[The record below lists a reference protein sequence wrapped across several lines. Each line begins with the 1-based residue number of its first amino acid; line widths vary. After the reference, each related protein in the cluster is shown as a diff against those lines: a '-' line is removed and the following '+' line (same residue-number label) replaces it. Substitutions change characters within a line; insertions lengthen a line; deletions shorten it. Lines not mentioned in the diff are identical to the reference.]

1 MFAPRM
7 NYEELIK
14 EQRAFFNNRTT
25 GDISFRK
32 QSLTALQ
39 KAVRQYEKEL
49 SEALCKD
56 LGKAP
61 FESYMTEIGFILSEI
76 RHTLKHLDKW
86 TAAKR
91 HKTPL
96 FLFGST
102 SHTRPEPYGV
112 VLILSPW
119 NYPVQLLLAPLIGA
133 IAAGNCAI
141 LKPSPRTVHTNH
153 VLGKLISETFPTRY
167 IAFLEADN
175 RQTDNLLKQHFDYI
189 FYTGGV
195 AFGKRIMMAA
205 AKNLTPVTL
214 ELGGKSPCIVDN
226 DAHIQIA
233 ARRIVWGKY
242 LNCGQ
247 TCVAPDYIFVH
258 REVKDKL
265 ITALR
270 EEIERQYGKSPQE
283 SPDYPRIISQDRFYS
298 LLLLLKQGHIVAG
311 GKYDD
316 KDLYIAPTV
325 ISGILPEN
333 RIMSEEIF
341 GPILPLLDFD
351 DIDNVIDYVNNQEKP
366 LALYYFGQNKKKA
379 RYVLQ
384 NTSSGG
390 ACINDV
396 VTHVANTHLPFGGV
410 GNSGTGAYH
419 GKYSFDTFS
428 HTRSIVQ
435 STTRFNI
442 GMKFAP
448 YNGKLK
454 WLKKIMK

>member
-1 MFAPRM
+1 M

-39 KAVRQYEKEL
+39 KAIRKYEKEL
-49 SEALCKD
+49 SEALRKD

-76 RHTLKHLDKW
+76 RHTLKHLNKW

-91 HKTPL
+91 CKTPL

-102 SHTRPEPYGV
+102 SHTRPEPYGI

-119 NYPVQLLLAPLIGA
+119 NYPVQLLLAPLVGA

-153 VLGKLISETFPTRY
+153 ILGKLISETFPPQY
-167 IAFLEADN
+167 IAFLETDN

-265 ITALR
+265 ITALQA
-270 EEIERQYGKSPQE
+270 EIERQYGKSPQE
-283 SPDYPRIISQDRFYS
+283 SPDYPRIISQDRFYN

-316 KDLYIAPTV
+316 RDLYIAPTV

-351 DIDNVIDYVNNQEKP
+351 DIDNVIDYINNQEKP

-396 VTHVANTHLPFGGV
+396 VTHVANTYLPFGGV

-448 YNGKLK
+448 YDGKLK

>member
-39 KAVRQYEKEL
+39 KAIRKYEKEL
-49 SEALCKD
+49 SEALRKD

-86 TAAKR
+86 AAAKR
-91 HKTPL
+91 CKTPL

-102 SHTRPEPYGV
+102 SHTRPEPYGI

-119 NYPVQLLLAPLIGA
+119 NYPVQLLLAPLVGA

-153 VLGKLISETFPTRY
+153 ILGKLISETFPPQY
-167 IAFLEADN
+167 IAFLETDN

-265 ITALR
+265 ITALQA
-270 EEIERQYGKSPQE
+270 EIERQYGKSPQE
-283 SPDYPRIISQDRFYS
+283 SPDYPRIISQDHFYN

-410 GNSGTGAYH
+410 GSSGTGAYH

-448 YNGKLK
+448 YDGKLK

>member
-1 MFAPRM
+1 M

-39 KAVRQYEKEL
+39 KAIRKYEKEL
-49 SEALCKD
+49 SEALRKD

-86 TAAKR
+86 AAAKR
-91 HKTPL
+91 CKTPL

-102 SHTRPEPYGV
+102 SHTRPEPYGI

-119 NYPVQLLLAPLIGA
+119 NYPVQLLLAPLVGA

-153 VLGKLISETFPTRY
+153 ILGKLISETFPPQY
-167 IAFLEADN
+167 IAFLETDN

-195 AFGKRIMMAA
+195 AFGKRIIMAA

-265 ITALR
+265 ITALQA
-270 EEIERQYGKSPQE
+270 EIERQYGKAPQE
-283 SPDYPRIISQDRFYS
+283 SPDYPRIISQDHFYN

-410 GNSGTGAYH
+410 GSSGTGAYH

-448 YNGKLK
+448 YDGKLK

>member
-1 MFAPRM
+1 M

-39 KAVRQYEKEL
+39 KAIRKYEKEL
-49 SEALCKD
+49 SEALRKD

-86 TAAKR
+86 AAAKR
-91 HKTPL
+91 CKTPL

-102 SHTRPEPYGV
+102 SHTRPEPYGI

-119 NYPVQLLLAPLIGA
+119 NYPVQLLLAPLVGA

-153 VLGKLISETFPTRY
+153 ILGKLISETFPPQY
-167 IAFLEADN
+167 IAFLETDN

-265 ITALR
+265 ITALQA
-270 EEIERQYGKSPQE
+270 EIERQYGKSPQE
-283 SPDYPRIISQDRFYS
+283 SPDYPRIISQDHFYN

-410 GNSGTGAYH
+410 GSSGTGAYH

-448 YNGKLK
+448 YDGKLK
-454 WLKKIMK
+454 WLKKTNT

>member
-1 MFAPRM
+1 M

-39 KAVRQYEKEL
+39 KAIRKYEKEL
-49 SEALCKD
+49 SEALRKD

-86 TAAKR
+86 AAAKR
-91 HKTPL
+91 CKTPL

-102 SHTRPEPYGV
+102 SHTRPEPYGI

-119 NYPVQLLLAPLIGA
+119 NYPVQLLLAPLVGA

-153 VLGKLISETFPTRY
+153 ILGKLISETFPPQY
-167 IAFLEADN
+167 IAFLETDN

-265 ITALR
+265 ITALQA
-270 EEIERQYGKSPQE
+270 EIERQYGKSPQE
-283 SPDYPRIISQDRFYS
+283 SPDYPRIISQDHFYN

-410 GNSGTGAYH
+410 GSSGTGAYH

-448 YNGKLK
+448 TTNKQSNNILHEIK
-454 WLKKIMK
+454 TTNT

>member
-1 MFAPRM
+1 M

-39 KAVRQYEKEL
+39 KAIRKYEKEL
-49 SEALCKD
+49 SEALRKD

-86 TAAKR
+86 AAAKR
-91 HKTPL
+91 CKTPL

-102 SHTRPEPYGV
+102 SHTRPEPYGI

-119 NYPVQLLLAPLIGA
+119 NYPVQLLLAPLVGA

-153 VLGKLISETFPTRY
+153 ILGKLISETFPPQY
-167 IAFLEADN
+167 IAFLETDN

-265 ITALR
+265 ITALQA
-270 EEIERQYGKSPQE
+270 EIERQYGKSPQE
-283 SPDYPRIISQDRFYS
+283 SPDYPRIISQDHFYN

-410 GNSGTGAYH
+410 GSSGTGAYH

-435 STTRFNI
+435 STTRFNV

-448 YNGKLK
+448 YDGKLK

>member
-1 MFAPRM
+1 M

-39 KAVRQYEKEL
+39 KTIRKYEKEL
-49 SEALCKD
+49 SEALRKD

-86 TAAKR
+86 AAAKR
-91 HKTPL
+91 CKTPL

-102 SHTRPEPYGV
+102 SHTRPEPYGI

-119 NYPVQLLLAPLIGA
+119 NYPVQLLLAPLVGA

-153 VLGKLISETFPTRY
+153 ILGKLISETFPPQY
-167 IAFLEADN
+167 IAFLETDN

-265 ITALR
+265 ITALQA
-270 EEIERQYGKSPQE
+270 EIERQYGKAPQE
-283 SPDYPRIISQDRFYS
+283 SPDYPRIISQDHFYN

-410 GNSGTGAYH
+410 GSSGTGAYH

-448 YNGKLK
+448 YDGKLK

>member
-39 KAVRQYEKEL
+39 KAIRKYEKEL
-49 SEALCKD
+49 SEALRKD

-86 TAAKR
+86 AAAKR
-91 HKTPL
+91 CKTPL

-102 SHTRPEPYGV
+102 SHTRPEPYGI

-119 NYPVQLLLAPLIGA
+119 NYPVQLLLAPLVGA

-153 VLGKLISETFPTRY
+153 ILGKLISETFPPQY
-167 IAFLEADN
+167 IAFLETDN

-265 ITALR
+265 ITALQA
-270 EEIERQYGKSPQE
+270 EIERQYGKSPQE
-283 SPDYPRIISQDRFYS
+283 SPDYPRITPSCS
-298 LLLLLKQGHIVAG
+298 CSS
-311 GKYDD
+311 
-316 KDLYIAPTV
+316 KD
-325 ISGILPEN
+325 
-333 RIMSEEIF
+333 
-341 GPILPLLDFD
+341 
-351 DIDNVIDYVNNQEKP
+351 
-366 LALYYFGQNKKKA
+366 
-379 RYVLQ
+379 
-384 NTSSGG
+384 TSSPE
-390 ACINDV
+390 
-396 VTHVANTHLPFGGV
+396 ANT
-410 GNSGTGAYH
+410 TT
-419 GKYSFDTFS
+419 KT
-428 HTRSIVQ
+428 SI
-435 STTRFNI
+435 S
-442 GMKFAP
+442 P
-448 YNGKLK
+448 PP
-454 WLKKIMK
+454 

>member
-1 MFAPRM
+1 M

-39 KAVRQYEKEL
+39 KAIRKYEKEL
-49 SEALCKD
+49 SEALRKD

-86 TAAKR
+86 AAAKR
-91 HKTPL
+91 CKTPL

-102 SHTRPEPYGV
+102 SHTRPEPYGI

-119 NYPVQLLLAPLIGA
+119 NYPVQLLLAPLVGA

-153 VLGKLISETFPTRY
+153 ILGKLISETFPPQY
-167 IAFLEADN
+167 IAFLETDN
-175 RQTDNLLKQHFDYI
+175 RQTDNLLKQHLDYI

-265 ITALR
+265 ITALQA
-270 EEIERQYGKSPQE
+270 EIERQYGKSPQE
-283 SPDYPRIISQDRFYS
+283 SPDYPRIISQDQVYN

-410 GNSGTGAYH
+410 GSSGTGAYH

-448 YNGKLK
+448 YDGKLK

>member
-1 MFAPRM
+1 M

-39 KAVRQYEKEL
+39 KAIRKYEKEL
-49 SEALCKD
+49 SEALRKD

-86 TAAKR
+86 AAAKR
-91 HKTPL
+91 CKTPL

-102 SHTRPEPYGV
+102 SHTRPEPYGI

-119 NYPVQLLLAPLIGA
+119 NYPVQLLLAPLVGA

-153 VLGKLISETFPTRY
+153 ILGKLISETFPPQY
-167 IAFLEADN
+167 IAFLETDN

-265 ITALR
+265 ITALQA
-270 EEIERQYGKSPQE
+270 EIERQYGKSPQE
-283 SPDYPRIISQDRFYS
+283 SPDYPRIISQDHFYN

-333 RIMSEEIF
+333 RIMSEEII

-410 GNSGTGAYH
+410 GSSGTGAYH

-448 YNGKLK
+448 YDGKLK

>member
-1 MFAPRM
+1 M

-39 KAVRQYEKEL
+39 KAIRKYEKEL
-49 SEALCKD
+49 SEALRKD

-76 RHTLKHLDKW
+76 RHTLKHLNKW
-86 TAAKR
+86 AAAKR
-91 HKTPL
+91 CKTPL

-102 SHTRPEPYGV
+102 SHTRPEPYGI

-119 NYPVQLLLAPLIGA
+119 NYPVQLLLAPLVGA

-153 VLGKLISETFPTRY
+153 ILGKLISETFPPQY
-167 IAFLEADN
+167 IAFLETDN

-265 ITALR
+265 ITALQA
-270 EEIERQYGKSPQE
+270 EIERQYGKSPQE
-283 SPDYPRIISQDRFYS
+283 SPDYPRIISQDRFYN

-316 KDLYIAPTV
+316 RDLYIAPTI

-351 DIDNVIDYVNNQEKP
+351 DIDNVIDYINNQEKP

-396 VTHVANTHLPFGGV
+396 VTHVANTYLPFGGV
-410 GNSGTGAYH
+410 GNSSTAPYH
-419 GKYSFDTFS
+419 GKYSIDTFN

>member
-1 MFAPRM
+1 M

-39 KAVRQYEKEL
+39 KAIRKYEKEL
-49 SEALCKD
+49 SEALRKD

-76 RHTLKHLDKW
+76 RHTLKHLNKW

-91 HKTPL
+91 CKTPL

-102 SHTRPEPYGV
+102 SHTRPEPYGI

-119 NYPVQLLLAPLIGA
+119 NYPVQLLLAPLVGA

-153 VLGKLISETFPTRY
+153 ILGKLISETFPPQY
-167 IAFLEADN
+167 IAFLETDN

-265 ITALR
+265 ITALQA
-270 EEIERQYGKSPQE
+270 EIERQYGKSPQE
-283 SPDYPRIISQDRFYS
+283 SPDYPRIISQDRFYN

-316 KDLYIAPTV
+316 RDLYIAPTV

-396 VTHVANTHLPFGGV
+396 VTHVANTYLPFGGV

>member
-1 MFAPRM
+1 MFTPRM

-39 KAVRQYEKEL
+39 KAIRKYEKEL
-49 SEALCKD
+49 SEALRKD

-76 RHTLKHLDKW
+76 RHTLKHLNKW
-86 TAAKR
+86 AAAKR
-91 HKTPL
+91 CKTPL

-102 SHTRPEPYGV
+102 SHTRPEPYGI

-119 NYPVQLLLAPLIGA
+119 NYPVQLLLAPLVGA

-153 VLGKLISETFPTRY
+153 ILGKLISETFPPQY
-167 IAFLEADN
+167 IAFLETDN

-265 ITALR
+265 ITALQA
-270 EEIERQYGKSPQE
+270 EIERQYGKSPQE
-283 SPDYPRIISQDRFYS
+283 SPDYPRIISQDRFYN

-396 VTHVANTHLPFGGV
+396 VTHVANTYLPFGGV

>member
-1 MFAPRM
+1 M

-39 KAVRQYEKEL
+39 KAIRKYEKEL
-49 SEALCKD
+49 SEALRKD

-86 TAAKR
+86 AAAKR
-91 HKTPL
+91 CKTPL

-102 SHTRPEPYGV
+102 SHTRPEPYGI

-119 NYPVQLLLAPLIGA
+119 NYPVQLLLAPLVGA

-153 VLGKLISETFPTRY
+153 ILGKLISETFPPQY
-167 IAFLEADN
+167 IAFLETDN

-265 ITALR
+265 ITALQA
-270 EEIERQYGKSPQE
+270 EIERQYGKSPQE
-283 SPDYPRIISQDRFYS
+283 SPDYPRIISQDHFYN

-396 VTHVANTHLPFGGV
+396 VTHVANTHLPFGG
-410 GNSGTGAYH
+410 GGSSGTGAYH

-448 YNGKLK
+448 YDGKLK

>member
-1 MFAPRM
+1 M

-39 KAVRQYEKEL
+39 KAIRKYEKEL
-49 SEALCKD
+49 SEALRKD

-86 TAAKR
+86 AAAKR
-91 HKTPL
+91 CKTPL

-102 SHTRPEPYGV
+102 SHTRPEPYGI

-119 NYPVQLLLAPLIGA
+119 NYPVQLLLAPLVGA

-153 VLGKLISETFPTRY
+153 ILGKLISETFPPQY
-167 IAFLEADN
+167 IAFLETDN

-265 ITALR
+265 ITALQA
-270 EEIERQYGKSPQE
+270 EIERQYGKSPQE
-283 SPDYPRIISQDRFYS
+283 SPDYPRIISQDHFYN

-379 RYVLQ
+379 QYVLQ

-410 GNSGTGAYH
+410 GSSGTGAYH

-448 YNGKLK
+448 YDGKLK

>member
-1 MFAPRM
+1 MFTPRM

-39 KAVRQYEKEL
+39 KAIRKYEKEL
-49 SEALCKD
+49 SEALRKD

-86 TAAKR
+86 AAAKR
-91 HKTPL
+91 CKTPL

-102 SHTRPEPYGV
+102 SHTRPEPYGI

-119 NYPVQLLLAPLIGA
+119 NYPVQLLLAPLVGA

-153 VLGKLISETFPTRY
+153 ILGKLISETFPPQY
-167 IAFLEADN
+167 IAFLETDN

-265 ITALR
+265 ITALQA
-270 EEIERQYGKSPQE
+270 EIERQYGKAPQE
-283 SPDYPRIISQDRFYS
+283 SPDYPRIISQDHFYN

-410 GNSGTGAYH
+410 GSSGTGAYH

-448 YNGKLK
+448 YDGKLK

>member
-1 MFAPRM
+1 MLTPRM

-39 KAVRQYEKEL
+39 KAIRKYEKEL
-49 SEALCKD
+49 SEALRKD

-76 RHTLKHLDKW
+76 RHTLKHLNKW
-86 TAAKR
+86 AAAKR
-91 HKTPL
+91 CKTPL

-102 SHTRPEPYGV
+102 SHTRPEPYGI

-119 NYPVQLLLAPLIGA
+119 NYPVQLLLAPLVGA

-153 VLGKLISETFPTRY
+153 ILGKLISETFPPQY
-167 IAFLEADN
+167 IAFLETDN

-265 ITALR
+265 ITALQA
-270 EEIERQYGKSPQE
+270 EIERQYGKSPQE
-283 SPDYPRIISQDRFYS
+283 SPDYPRIISQDRFYN

-316 KDLYIAPTV
+316 RDLYIAPTI

-351 DIDNVIDYVNNQEKP
+351 DIDNVIDYINNQEKP

-396 VTHVANTHLPFGGV
+396 VTHVANTYLPFGGV

>member
-1 MFAPRM
+1 M

-39 KAVRQYEKEL
+39 KAIRKYEKEL
-49 SEALCKD
+49 SEALRKD

-86 TAAKR
+86 AAAKR
-91 HKTPL
+91 CKTPL

-102 SHTRPEPYGV
+102 SHTRPEPYGI

-119 NYPVQLLLAPLIGA
+119 NYPVQLLLAPLVGA

-153 VLGKLISETFPTRY
+153 ILGKLISETFPPQY
-167 IAFLEADN
+167 IAFLETDN

-265 ITALR
+265 ITALQA
-270 EEIERQYGKSPQE
+270 EIERQYGKSPQE
-283 SPDYPRIISQDRFYS
+283 SPDYPRIISQDHFYN

-410 GNSGTGAYH
+410 GSSGTGAYH

-448 YNGKLK
+448 YDAKLK

>member
-1 MFAPRM
+1 M

-39 KAVRQYEKEL
+39 KAIRKYEKEL
-49 SEALCKD
+49 SEALRKD

-86 TAAKR
+86 AAAKR
-91 HKTPL
+91 CKTPL

-102 SHTRPEPYGV
+102 SHTRPEPYGI

-119 NYPVQLLLAPLIGA
+119 NYPVQLLLAPLVGA

-153 VLGKLISETFPTRY
+153 ILGKLISETFPPQY
-167 IAFLEADN
+167 IAFLETDN

-265 ITALR
+265 ITALQA
-270 EEIERQYGKSPQE
+270 EIERQYGKAPQE
-283 SPDYPRIISQDRFYS
+283 SPDYPRIISQDHFYN

-410 GNSGTGAYH
+410 GSSGTGAYH

-448 YNGKLK
+448 YDGKLK

>member
-1 MFAPRM
+1 M

-39 KAVRQYEKEL
+39 KAIRKYEKEL
-49 SEALCKD
+49 SEALRKD

-76 RHTLKHLDKW
+76 RHTLEHLDKW
-86 TAAKR
+86 AAAKR
-91 HKTPL
+91 CKTPL

-102 SHTRPEPYGV
+102 SHTRPEPYGI

-119 NYPVQLLLAPLIGA
+119 NYPVQLLLAPLVGA

-153 VLGKLISETFPTRY
+153 ILGKLISETFPPQY
-167 IAFLEADN
+167 IAFLETDN

-265 ITALR
+265 ITALQA
-270 EEIERQYGKSPQE
+270 EIERQYGKSPQE
-283 SPDYPRIISQDRFYS
+283 SPDYPRIISQDHFYN

-410 GNSGTGAYH
+410 GSSGTGAYH

-448 YNGKLK
+448 YDGKLK

>member
-1 MFAPRM
+1 M

-39 KAVRQYEKEL
+39 KAIRKYEKEL
-49 SEALCKD
+49 SEALRKD

-86 TAAKR
+86 AAAKR
-91 HKTPL
+91 CKTPL

-102 SHTRPEPYGV
+102 SHTRPEPYGI

-119 NYPVQLLLAPLIGA
+119 NYPVQLLLAPLVGA

-153 VLGKLISETFPTRY
+153 ILGKLISETFPPQY
-167 IAFLEADN
+167 IAFLETDN

-258 REVKDKL
+258 REVKDKP
-265 ITALR
+265 ITALQA
-270 EEIERQYGKSPQE
+270 EIERQYGKAPQE
-283 SPDYPRIISQDRFYS
+283 SPDYPRIISQDHFYN

-410 GNSGTGAYH
+410 GSSGTGAYH

-448 YNGKLK
+448 YDGKLK

>member
-1 MFAPRM
+1 M

-39 KAVRQYEKEL
+39 KAIRKYEKEL
-49 SEALCKD
+49 SEALRKD

-76 RHTLKHLDKW
+76 RHTLKHLNKW

-91 HKTPL
+91 CKTPL

-102 SHTRPEPYGV
+102 SHTRPEPYGI

-119 NYPVQLLLAPLIGA
+119 NYPVQLLLAPLVGA

-153 VLGKLISETFPTRY
+153 ILGKLISETFPPQY
-167 IAFLEADN
+167 IAFLETDN

-265 ITALR
+265 ITALQA
-270 EEIERQYGKSPQE
+270 EIERQYGKSPQE
-283 SPDYPRIISQDRFYS
+283 SPDYPRIISQDRFYN

-316 KDLYIAPTV
+316 RDLYIAPTV

-366 LALYYFGQNKKKA
+366 LALYYFGQKMKKA

-396 VTHVANTHLPFGGV
+396 VTHVANTYLPFGGV

>member
-1 MFAPRM
+1 M

-39 KAVRQYEKEL
+39 KAIRKYEKEL
-49 SEALCKD
+49 SEALRKD

-76 RHTLKHLDKW
+76 RHTLKHLNKW

-91 HKTPL
+91 CKTPL

-102 SHTRPEPYGV
+102 SHTRPEPYGI

-119 NYPVQLLLAPLIGA
+119 NYPVQLLLAPLVGA

-153 VLGKLISETFPTRY
+153 ILGKLISETFPPQY
-167 IAFLEADN
+167 IAFLETDN

-265 ITALR
+265 ITALQA
-270 EEIERQYGKSPQE
+270 EIERQYGTSPQE
-283 SPDYPRIISQDRFYS
+283 SPDYPRIISQDRFYN
-298 LLLLLKQGHIVAG
+298 LLLLLKQGHIGAG

-316 KDLYIAPTV
+316 RDLYIAPTV

-351 DIDNVIDYVNNQEKP
+351 DIDNVIDYINNQEKP

-396 VTHVANTHLPFGGV
+396 VTHVANTYLPFGGV

>member
-1 MFAPRM
+1 MFTPKR
-7 NYEELIK
+7 NYEELIN

-39 KAVRQYEKEL
+39 KAIRKYEKEL
-49 SEALCKD
+49 SEALRKD

-86 TAAKR
+86 AAAKR
-91 HKTPL
+91 CKTPL

-102 SHTRPEPYGV
+102 SHTRPEPYGI

-119 NYPVQLLLAPLIGA
+119 NYPVQLLLAPLVGA

-153 VLGKLISETFPTRY
+153 ILGKLISETFPPQY
-167 IAFLEADN
+167 IAFLETDN

-265 ITALR
+265 ITALQA
-270 EEIERQYGKSPQE
+270 EIERQYGKAPQE
-283 SPDYPRIISQDRFYS
+283 SPDYPRIISQDHFYN

-410 GNSGTGAYH
+410 GSSGTGAYH

-448 YNGKLK
+448 YDGKLK

>member
-1 MFAPRM
+1 M

-39 KAVRQYEKEL
+39 KAIRKYEKEL
-49 SEALCKD
+49 SEALRKD

-86 TAAKR
+86 AAAKR
-91 HKTPL
+91 CKTPL

-102 SHTRPEPYGV
+102 SHTRPEPYGI

-119 NYPVQLLLAPLIGA
+119 NYPVQLLLAPLVGA

-153 VLGKLISETFPTRY
+153 ILGKLISETFPPQY
-167 IAFLEADN
+167 IAFLETDN

-265 ITALR
+265 ITALQA
-270 EEIERQYGKSPQE
+270 EIERQYGKSPQE
-283 SPDYPRIISQDRFYS
+283 SPDYPRIISQDHFYN

-396 VTHVANTHLPFGGV
+396 VTHVANTYLPFGGV

>member
-1 MFAPRM
+1 M
-7 NYEELIK
+7 NYEKLIK

-39 KAVRQYEKEL
+39 KAIRKYEKEL
-49 SEALCKD
+49 SEALRKD

-86 TAAKR
+86 AAAKR
-91 HKTPL
+91 CKTPL

-102 SHTRPEPYGV
+102 SHTRPEPYGI

-119 NYPVQLLLAPLIGA
+119 NYPVQLLLAPLVGA

-153 VLGKLISETFPTRY
+153 ILGKLISETFPPQY
-167 IAFLEADN
+167 IAFLETDN

-265 ITALR
+265 ITALQA
-270 EEIERQYGKSPQE
+270 EIERQYGKAPQE
-283 SPDYPRIISQDRFYS
+283 SPDYPRIISQDHFYN

-410 GNSGTGAYH
+410 GSSGTGAYH

-448 YNGKLK
+448 YDGKLK

>member
-1 MFAPRM
+1 M

-39 KAVRQYEKEL
+39 KAIRKYEKEL
-49 SEALCKD
+49 SEALRKD

-76 RHTLKHLDKW
+76 RHTLKHLNKW
-86 TAAKR
+86 AAAKR
-91 HKTPL
+91 CKTPL

-102 SHTRPEPYGV
+102 SHTRPEPYGI

-119 NYPVQLLLAPLIGA
+119 NYPVQLLLAPLVGA

-153 VLGKLISETFPTRY
+153 ILGKLISETFPPQY
-167 IAFLEADN
+167 IAFLETDN

-265 ITALR
+265 ITALQA
-270 EEIERQYGKSPQE
+270 EIERQYGKSPQE
-283 SPDYPRIISQDRFYS
+283 SPDYPRIISQDRFYN

-316 KDLYIAPTV
+316 RDLYIAPTV

-351 DIDNVIDYVNNQEKP
+351 DIDNVIDYINNQEKP

-396 VTHVANTHLPFGGV
+396 VTHVANTYLPFGGV

-454 WLKKIMK
+454 WLIKIMK

>member
-1 MFAPRM
+1 M

-39 KAVRQYEKEL
+39 KAIRKYEKEL
-49 SEALCKD
+49 SEALRKD

-86 TAAKR
+86 AAAKR
-91 HKTPL
+91 CKTPL

-102 SHTRPEPYGV
+102 SHTRPEPYGI

-119 NYPVQLLLAPLIGA
+119 NYPVQLLLAPLVGA

-141 LKPSPRTVHTNH
+141 LKPSPRTGHTNH
-153 VLGKLISETFPTRY
+153 ILGKLISETFPPQY
-167 IAFLEADN
+167 IAFLETDN

-265 ITALR
+265 ITALQA
-270 EEIERQYGKSPQE
+270 EIERQYGKSPQE
-283 SPDYPRIISQDRFYS
+283 SPDYPRIISQDHFYN

-410 GNSGTGAYH
+410 GSSGTGAYH

-448 YNGKLK
+448 YDGKLK

>member
-1 MFAPRM
+1 MFTPRM

-39 KAVRQYEKEL
+39 KAIRKYEKEL
-49 SEALCKD
+49 SEALRKD

-86 TAAKR
+86 AAAKR
-91 HKTPL
+91 CKTPL

-102 SHTRPEPYGV
+102 SHTRPEPYGI

-119 NYPVQLLLAPLIGA
+119 NYPVQLLLAPLVGA

-153 VLGKLISETFPTRY
+153 ILGKLISETFPPQY
-167 IAFLEADN
+167 IAFLETDN

-265 ITALR
+265 ITALQA
-270 EEIERQYGKSPQE
+270 EIERQYGKSPQE
-283 SPDYPRIISQDRFYS
+283 SPDYPRIISQDHFYN

-410 GNSGTGAYH
+410 GSSGTGAYH

-448 YNGKLK
+448 YDGKLK

>member
-1 MFAPRM
+1 M

-39 KAVRQYEKEL
+39 KAIRKYEKEL
-49 SEALCKD
+49 SEALRKD

-86 TAAKR
+86 AAAKR
-91 HKTPL
+91 CKTPL

-102 SHTRPEPYGV
+102 SHTRPEPYGI

-119 NYPVQLLLAPLIGA
+119 NYPVQLLLAPLVGA

-153 VLGKLISETFPTRY
+153 ILGKLISETFPPQY
-167 IAFLEADN
+167 IAFLETDN

-265 ITALR
+265 ITALQA
-270 EEIERQYGKSPQE
+270 EIERQYGKSPQE
-283 SPDYPRIISQDRFYS
+283 SPDYPRMISQDHFYN

-410 GNSGTGAYH
+410 GSSGTGAYH

-448 YNGKLK
+448 YDGKLK

>member
-1 MFAPRM
+1 M

-39 KAVRQYEKEL
+39 KAIRKYEKEL
-49 SEALCKD
+49 SEALRKD

-86 TAAKR
+86 AAAKR
-91 HKTPL
+91 CKTPL

-102 SHTRPEPYGV
+102 SHTRPEPYGI

-119 NYPVQLLLAPLIGA
+119 NYPVQLLLAPLVGA

-153 VLGKLISETFPTRY
+153 ILGKLISETFPPQY
-167 IAFLEADN
+167 IAFLETDN

-265 ITALR
+265 ITALQA
-270 EEIERQYGKSPQE
+270 EIERQYGKSPQE
-283 SPDYPRIISQDRFYS
+283 SPDYPRIISQDHFYN

-366 LALYYFGQNKKKA
+366 LALYYFGQHKKKA

-410 GNSGTGAYH
+410 GSSGTGAYH

-448 YNGKLK
+448 YDGKLK

>member
-1 MFAPRM
+1 M

-39 KAVRQYEKEL
+39 KAIRKYEKEL
-49 SEALCKD
+49 SEALRKD

-86 TAAKR
+86 AAAKR
-91 HKTPL
+91 CKTPL

-102 SHTRPEPYGV
+102 SHTRPEPYGI

-119 NYPVQLLLAPLIGA
+119 NYPVQLLLAPLVGA

-153 VLGKLISETFPTRY
+153 ILGKLISETFPPQY
-167 IAFLEADN
+167 IAFLETDN

-265 ITALR
+265 ITALQA
-270 EEIERQYGKSPQE
+270 EIERQYGKSPQE
-283 SPDYPRIISQDRFYS
+283 SPDYPRIISQDHFYN
-298 LLLLLKQGHIVAG
+298 LLLLLKQGHIVTG

-410 GNSGTGAYH
+410 GSSGTGAYH

-448 YNGKLK
+448 YDGKLK

>member
-1 MFAPRM
+1 M

-39 KAVRQYEKEL
+39 KAIRKYEKEL
-49 SEALCKD
+49 SEALRKD

-86 TAAKR
+86 AAAKR
-91 HKTPL
+91 CKTPL

-102 SHTRPEPYGV
+102 SHTRPEPYGI

-119 NYPVQLLLAPLIGA
+119 NYPVQLLLAPLVGA

-153 VLGKLISETFPTRY
+153 ILGKLISETFPPQY
-167 IAFLEADN
+167 IAFLETDN

-265 ITALR
+265 ITALQA
-270 EEIERQYGKSPQE
+270 EIERQYGKSPQE
-283 SPDYPRIISQDRFYS
+283 SPDYPRIISQDHFYN

-384 NTSSGG
+384 NASSGG

-410 GNSGTGAYH
+410 GSSGTGAYH

-448 YNGKLK
+448 YDGKLK

>member
-1 MFAPRM
+1 M

-39 KAVRQYEKEL
+39 KAIRKYEKEL
-49 SEALCKD
+49 SEALRKD

-76 RHTLKHLDKW
+76 RHTLKHLNKW
-86 TAAKR
+86 AAAKR
-91 HKTPL
+91 CKTPL

-102 SHTRPEPYGV
+102 SHTRPEPYGI

-119 NYPVQLLLAPLIGA
+119 NYPVQLLLAPLVGA

-153 VLGKLISETFPTRY
+153 ILGKLISETFPPQY
-167 IAFLEADN
+167 IAFLETDN

-265 ITALR
+265 ITALQA
-270 EEIERQYGKSPQE
+270 EIERQYGKSPQE
-283 SPDYPRIISQDRFYS
+283 SPDYPRIISQDRFYN

-316 KDLYIAPTV
+316 RDLYIAPTV

-396 VTHVANTHLPFGGV
+396 VTHVANTYLPFGGV

>member
-1 MFAPRM
+1 M

-39 KAVRQYEKEL
+39 KAIRKYEKEL
-49 SEALCKD
+49 SEALRKD

-76 RHTLKHLDKW
+76 RHTLKHLNKW

-91 HKTPL
+91 CKTPL

-102 SHTRPEPYGV
+102 SHTRPEPYGI

-119 NYPVQLLLAPLIGA
+119 NYPVQLLLAPLVGA

-153 VLGKLISETFPTRY
+153 ILGKLISETFPPQY
-167 IAFLEADN
+167 IAFLETDN

-265 ITALR
+265 ITALQA
-270 EEIERQYGKSPQE
+270 EIERQYGTSTQE
-283 SPDYPRIISQDRFYS
+283 SPDYTRIISQDRFYN

-316 KDLYIAPTV
+316 RDLYIAPTV

-351 DIDNVIDYVNNQEKP
+351 DIDNVIDYINNQEKP

-396 VTHVANTHLPFGGV
+396 VTHVANTYLPFGGV

>member
-1 MFAPRM
+1 M

-39 KAVRQYEKEL
+39 KAIRKYEKEL
-49 SEALCKD
+49 SEALRKD

-86 TAAKR
+86 AAAKR
-91 HKTPL
+91 CKTPL

-102 SHTRPEPYGV
+102 SHTRPEPYGI

-119 NYPVQLLLAPLIGA
+119 NYPVQLLLAPLVGA

-153 VLGKLISETFPTRY
+153 ILGKLISETFPPQY
-167 IAFLEADN
+167 IAFLETDN

-265 ITALR
+265 ITALQAA
-270 EEIERQYGKSPQE
+270 IERQYGKSPQE
-283 SPDYPRIISQDRFYS
+283 SPDYPRINSQDHYYN

-325 ISGILPEN
+325 ISGIPPEN

-410 GNSGTGAYH
+410 GSSGTGAYH
-419 GKYSFDTFS
+419 GKYSFDTCS
-428 HTRSIVQ
+428 HARARVQ
-435 STTRFNI
+435 STARFNI

-448 YNGKLK
+448 YDGKLK

>member
-1 MFAPRM
+1 M

-39 KAVRQYEKEL
+39 KAIRKYEKEL
-49 SEALCKD
+49 SEALRKD

-76 RHTLKHLDKW
+76 RHTLKHLNKW
-86 TAAKR
+86 AAAKR
-91 HKTPL
+91 CKTPL

-102 SHTRPEPYGV
+102 SHTRPEPYGI

-119 NYPVQLLLAPLIGA
+119 NYPVQLLLAPLVGA

-153 VLGKLISETFPTRY
+153 ILGKLISETFPPQY
-167 IAFLEADN
+167 IAFLETDN

-265 ITALR
+265 ITALQA
-270 EEIERQYGKSPQE
+270 EIERQYGKSPQE
-283 SPDYPRIISQDRFYS
+283 SPDYPRIISQDRFYN

-316 KDLYIAPTV
+316 RDLYIAPTV

-351 DIDNVIDYVNNQEKP
+351 DIDNVIDYINNQEKP

-396 VTHVANTHLPFGGV
+396 VTHVANTYLPFGGV

-448 YNGKLK
+448 YDGKLK